1 MLRRRLESYRE
12 FDFIFDMVRVEYN
25 LSDIDLL
32 HSLKFDEVERLVAE
46 TFGKDNAYDVDF
58 FRDWVYDLYHQYENE
73 ED

>member
-1 MLRRRLESYRE
+1 MLRRQLESYRE

-25 LSDIDLL
+25 LSDTALL

-46 TFGKDNAYDVDF
+46 AFGKDNAYDVDF
-58 FRDWVYDLYHQYENE
+58 FQDWVYDLFRQYGNE